1 MRVIFIFITTIFY
14 LNNSFSQ
21 DTVERK
27 DRLTDSVIERF
38 YVLRSDPAI
47 KQGPY
52 HAIFRR
58 KTFVAIGNYH
68 NNKKTGVWQ
77 FFNTRGKLV
86 EKYNYN
92 SKRITLEAPLS
103 AEDDLTFLFDAHM
116 DTTDKLTR
124 PLKIGGSYYGFIPYV
139 NAFQVPFDTFDTNT
153 NSFMVY
159 IELLISPLG
168 RLADYK
174 VHLKSLIYNYNQ
186 SFNLDVNLFSEEDRT
201 FIPATLNGEPI
212 LSRIIIKCFVKD
224 DGRLDFY

>member
-1 MRVIFIFITTIFY
+1 MRSILIFITAIFF
-14 LNNSFSQ
+14 LNIGFSQ

-27 DRLTDSVIERF
+27 NRLTDSVIERF
-38 YVLRSDPAI
+38 YVLKANPAI

-52 HAIFRR
+52 QAIFRR
-58 KTFVAIGNYH
+58 KSFVALGKYQ

-77 FFNTRGKLV
+77 FFNTSGKLV

-92 SKRITLEAPLS
+92 SKRITLEVPLS
-103 AEDDLTFLFDAHM
+103 EDDDLNFLFDAPL

-139 NAFQVPFDTFDTNT
+139 NAFQLPFDTFDTNT
-153 NSFMVY
+153 NSFEAYV
-159 IELLISPLG
+159 ELLISPLG

-174 VHLKSLIYNYNQ
+174 VHLKSVQYNYNQ
-186 SFNLDVNLFSEEDRT
+186 NFNLDVNLFSEEDRT

-212 LSRIIIKCFVKD
+212 LSRIVIKCFVKD
-224 DGRLDFY
+224 NGGLDFF